1 MCVCTY
7 ILRLINYQVKH
18 NGFVE
23 ADGLL
28 PRQNGTRSEL
38 DISDLEAREG
48 DENKDLNTNSF

>member
-1 MCVCTY
+1 M
-7 ILRLINYQVKH
+7 H